1 MNSLRIFL
9 AGATGTLGRRLVPQ
23 LVDRGH
29 HVIGTT
35 RSRPDDV
42 RALGAEPVVLDPLD
56 AAAVREAVARRAARR
71 RRAPAHRTV
80 ARSSFGRNFDKAFAM
95 TNRLR
100 TEGTDHLL
108 AAAREAGVTRLVW
121 QSYAGW
127 PYAREG
133 DAVKGEDAPL
143 DPDPPADVRETLA
156 AIKHLEAV
164 VTEAGGTVLR
174 YGGFYGPGTS
184 MTEGGEHAE
193 LLRKRRFPV
202 GGNGAG
208 VWSLVH
214 IDDAAAATVAAIE
227 SGTPGIFNV
236 VDDEPAPAAELAP
249 GAGRRLRRPAP
260 APPARLARE
269 ARRRRADALDDDPH
283 PRRLE
288 RQGEARAGLAARGY
302 TWRTPLVRREVR
314 VPVAEHAEGLPERA
328 LGLLLV
334 QRLVDARR
342 VQRVDRRRQR
352 LDLPRR
358 RDAPRA
364 PGGAGAR

>member
-9 AGATGTLGRRLVPQ
+9 AGATGALGSRLTTQ
-23 LVDRGH
+23 LVERGH

-56 AAAVREAVARRAARR
+56 AAAVREAVLSAQPDVVVHQLTAL
-71 RRAPAHRTV
+71 
-80 ARSSFGRNFDKAFAM
+80 SNLKLGRNFDKLFAT

-108 AAAREAGVTRLVW
+108 AAAREAGVRRLVW

-127 PYAREG
+127 PYAPVG
-133 DAVKGEDAPL
+133 DAIKGEDAPL
-143 DPDPPADVRETLA
+143 DPDPPADVRESLA

-184 MTEGGEHAE
+184 LTGGGEIADMLH
-193 LLRKRRFPV
+193 KRRFPV

-208 VWSLVH
+208 IWSLVH

-236 VDDEPAPAAELAP
+236 VDDEPAPASVLFPELAKAFGAPSPRHLP
-249 GAGRRLRRPAP
+249 GWLV
-260 APPARLARE
+260 RLAGGAQAYSMMTRSRGASNAKAKRE
-269 ARRRRADALDDDPH
+269 LGWV
-283 PRRLE
+283 PR
-288 RQGEARAGLAARGY
+288 Y
-302 TWRTPLVRREVR
+302 SW
-314 VPVAEHAEGLPERA
+314 RA
-328 LGLLLV
+328 L
-334 QRLVDARR
+334 
-342 VQRVDRRRQR
+342 
-352 LDLPRR
+352 
-358 RDAPRA
+358 
-364 PGGAGAR
+364 

>member
-1 MNSLRIFL
+1 MNTLRIFL
-9 AGATGTLGRRLVPQ
+9 AGATGALGSRLTQQ
-23 LVDRGH
+23 LVERGH

-35 RSRPDDV
+35 RGRPDAV

-56 AAAVREAVARRAARR
+56 GAAVREAVL
-71 RRAPAHRTV
+71 V
-80 ARSSFGRNFDKAFAM
+80 ARPDVIVHELTALGGLKYGRNFDKAFAM

-143 DPDPPADVRETLA
+143 DTHPPSDVRETLA

-184 MTEGGEHAE
+184 LTEGGEHAE

-202 GGNGAG
+202 GGSGAG
-208 VWSLVH
+208 IWSLVH

-236 VDDEPAPAAELAP
+236 VDDEPAPASELVP
-249 GAGRRLRRPAP
+249 
-260 APPARLARE
+260 
-269 ARRRRADALDDDPH
+269 
-283 PRRLE
+283 
-288 RQGEARAGLAARGY
+288 GLAAAFGAPPPRHMPGWLVKLLAGGQMHSMMTRTRGASNAKAKRELGWRPAH
-302 TWRTPLVRREVR
+302 TWRQP
-314 VPVAEHAEGLPERA
+314 AA
-328 LGLLLV
+328 
-334 QRLVDARR
+334 Q
-342 VQRVDRRRQR
+342 
-352 LDLPRR
+352 
-358 RDAPRA
+358 
-364 PGGAGAR
+364 